1 MEQEKI
7 TIRKMNIED
16 IPAVFEIEQS
26 IFSIPWSEKSFKD
39 SLESENTN
47 FVVALCNDE
56 IVGYIG
62 MYVFGEEADISN
74 VAVSLKHRRKHIAQN
89 MLDYILDWSQNKKIK
104 NLTLEVRET
113 NVPAIKLYEKNG
125 FKEAGIR
132 KDYYEKPKENAVI
145 MWKQNL

>member
-89 MLDYILDWSQNKKIK
+89 MLDYIFDWSQNKKIK
-104 NLTLEVRET
+104 TEFPQNAYAWNLNFGPMNQKVNE
-113 NVPAIKLYEKNG
+113 
-125 FKEAGIR
+125 R
-132 KDYYEKPKENAVI
+132 KV
-145 MWKQNL
+145 

>member
-1 MEQEKI
+1 
-7 TIRKMNIED
+7 MN
-16 IPAVFEIEQS
+16 
-26 IFSIPWSEKSFKD
+26 
-39 SLESENTN
+39 
-47 FVVALCNDE
+47 E

-89 MLDYILDWSQNKKIK
+89 MLDYIFDWSQNKKIK

-132 KDYYEKPKENAVI
+132 KDYYEKTKRKCSYNVETKSIKYITFHYYFTCETYKIKNI
-145 MWKQNL
+145 YFRRKL

>member
-62 MYVFGEEADISN
+62 MYVFGEEADILPRICLTI
-74 VAVSLKHRRKHIAQN
+74 SLIGH
-89 MLDYILDWSQNKKIK
+89 KIK
-104 NLTLEVRET
+104 
-113 NVPAIKLYEKNG
+113 K
-125 FKEAGIR
+125 
-132 KDYYEKPKENAVI
+132 
-145 MWKQNL
+145 

>member
-1 MEQEKI
+1 MSM
-7 TIRKMNIED
+7 R
-16 IPAVFEIEQS
+16 
-26 IFSIPWSEKSFKD
+26 
-39 SLESENTN
+39 
-47 FVVALCNDE
+47 
-56 IVGYIG
+56 YY
-62 MYVFGEEADISN
+62 YV
-74 VAVSLKHRRKHIAQN
+74 
-89 MLDYILDWSQNKKIK
+89 QNKKIK

>member
-1 MEQEKI
+1 
-7 TIRKMNIED
+7 
-16 IPAVFEIEQS
+16 
-26 IFSIPWSEKSFKD
+26 
-39 SLESENTN
+39 
-47 FVVALCNDE
+47 
-56 IVGYIG
+56 
-62 MYVFGEEADISN
+62 
-74 VAVSLKHRRKHIAQN
+74 
-89 MLDYILDWSQNKKIK
+89 MLDYIFDWSQNKKIK

>member
-89 MLDYILDWSQNKKIK
+89 MLDYIFDWSQNKKIK
-104 NLTLEVRET
+104 VRET

>member
-1 MEQEKI
+1 MKLN
-7 TIRKMNIED
+7 KAYFLF
-16 IPAVFEIEQS
+16 P
-26 IFSIPWSEKSFKD
+26 EKSFKD

-89 MLDYILDWSQNKKIK
+89 MLDYIFDWSQNKKIK

>member
-16 IPAVFEIEQS
+16 IPAVEIEQS

-89 MLDYILDWSQNKKIK
+89 MLDYIFDWSQNKKIK

>member
-89 MLDYILDWSQNKKIK
+89 MLDYIFDWSQNKKIK

-132 KDYYEKPKENAVI
+132 KDYYEKPKENVVI

>member
-89 MLDYILDWSQNKKIK
+89 MLDYIFDWSQNKKIK
-104 NLTLEVRET
+104 TITHL
-113 NVPAIKLYEKNG
+113 KN
-125 FKEAGIR
+125 K
-132 KDYYEKPKENAVI
+132 KNTK
-145 MWKQNL
+145 

>member
-89 MLDYILDWSQNKKIK
+89 MLDYIFDWSQNKKIK

-132 KDYYEKPKENAVI
+132 KDYYEKPKESAVI